1 MIKKTELEERAL
13 TITEKVNTL
22 VIMNQNELELAGVLL
37 LNTQLLMKEIK
48 STFDPIVAKAHAT
61 HKEATFQ
68 RKKHLDPVEQ
78 NEWVIK
84 NKISGYIQACELA
97 QQKEEDKKRAEAEK
111 KEQALK
117 DRAAEALKNG
127 DEKKAEKL
135 IEKAAEVVMPSI
147 APKYEKPANVG
158 VVTRYRAEITD
169 RKLIPIELNGI
180 ELRPP
185 DMKALNKLAQIS
197 RGMFDIPGI
206 KIVAEKTIS
215 GRTV

>member
-37 LNTQLLMKEIK
+37 LNTQLLIKEIHD
-48 STFDPIVAKAHAT
+48 TFDSIVQKAHDT
-61 HKEATFQ
+61 HKESIFK
-68 RKKHLDPVEQ
+68 RKKHLDPAEQ

-84 NKISGYIQACELA
+84 NKISGYIQACELER
-97 QQKEEDKKRAEAEK
+97 QKEEDKKRIEAEK
-111 KEQALK
+111 KEQVLK
-117 DRAAEALKNG
+117 DKATEALKNG
-127 DEKKAEKL
+127 DEKKAEKY
-135 IEKAAEVVMPSI
+135 IEKAADVVMPSV

-169 RKLIPIELNGI
+169 RNLIPIMLNGI

-215 GRTV
+215 GRTA

>member
-1 MIKKTELEERAL
+1 MIQTTELQQRAL

-22 VIMNQNELELAGVLL
+22 VIKNQNELELAGVLL

-48 STFDPIVAKAHAT
+48 STFDPIVSKAHAA

-68 RKKHLDPVEQ
+68 RSKHLKPVEQ

-84 NKISGYIQACELA
+84 NKISGYIQACELER
-97 QQKEEDKKRAEAEK
+97 QKEEDKKRIEAEK

-117 DRAAEALKNG
+117 DKATEALKNG

-135 IEKAAEVVMPSI
+135 IEKAAGVVMPSV

-169 RKLIPIELNGI
+169 RKAIPIELNGI